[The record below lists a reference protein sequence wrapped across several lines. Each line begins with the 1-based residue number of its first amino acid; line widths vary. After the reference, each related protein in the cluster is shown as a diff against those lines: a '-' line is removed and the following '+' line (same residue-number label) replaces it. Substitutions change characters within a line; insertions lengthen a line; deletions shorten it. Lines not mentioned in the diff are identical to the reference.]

1 MSEKTINTGTSTYQ
15 NGDLDSK
22 KYVKRSQMGEIW
34 RNLKKNRGAMIGLV
48 IVGILV
54 FLAIFAGVIFD
65 YETDV
70 IGQNIAERLQS
81 PSWAHWFGTD
91 DLGRDIFARVI
102 YGTRYSLPIG
112 LVAVLISVG
121 LGVTFGS
128 IAGYYGGKVENII
141 MRFAD
146 IFASI
151 PHILLAIVVV
161 SVLGQSTINL
171 MIAVGISSTPN
182 FTYVARAAVLTV
194 RNQEYIEAARAIG
207 AKNPRIIFTHI
218 LPNSLSPIIV
228 QTTLR
233 VGSAIISAS
242 SLSFLGLG
250 VPQPAPEWG
259 GMLSAGR
266 KYIRDYSYITLFPGL
281 AIMITVLALNMLGD
295 GLRDALDPKL
305 KR

>member
-1 MSEKTINTGTSTYQ
+1 MAVKNKKTPSLGKQ
-15 NGDLDSK
+15 DLASK
-22 KYVKRSQMGEIW
+22 KYTKRSQMAELW
-34 RNLKKNRGAMIGLV
+34 RNLKKNKGAMIGLV
-48 IVGILV
+48 IVIILIL
-54 FLAIFAGVIFD
+54 LAIFAGVIFD

-70 IGQNIAERLQS
+70 IGQNIGERLQS
-81 PSWAHWFGTD
+81 PSLKHLFGTD
-91 DLGRDIFARVI
+91 EMGRDIFARVI

-112 LVAVLISVG
+112 LVAVLVSVG
-121 LGVTFGS
+121 LGVTLGS

-141 MRFAD
+141 MRGAD

-182 FTYVARAAVLTV
+182 FIYVARAAVLTV
-194 RNQEYIEAARAIG
+194 RNQEYIEASKAIG
-207 AKNPRIIFTHI
+207 AKNGRIILTHI

-259 GMLSAGR
+259 GLLSAGR

-281 AIMITVLALNMLGD
+281 AIMITVLALNLLGD

-305 KR
+305 KH

>member
-1 MSEKTINTGTSTYQ
+1 MSSIKLENNSSVQ
-15 NGDLDSK
+15 GDILASK
-22 KYVKRSQMGEIW
+22 KYKKRSQLADLW
-34 RNLKKNRGAMIGLV
+34 RNLKRNKGAIIGLV
-48 IVGILV
+48 IIILLV
-54 FLAIFAGVIFD
+54 IMALAAPLIFD
-65 YETDV
+65 YNTDV
-70 IGQNIAERLQS
+70 IGQNIPMKLQS
-81 PSWAHWFGTD
+81 PSWKHPFGTD
-91 DLGRDIFARVI
+91 EMGRDIFSRVI
-102 YGTRYSLPIG
+102 WGARYSLPIG
-112 LVAVLISVG
+112 LVAVLVSVFI
-121 LGVTFGS
+121 GVTFGS
-128 IAGYYGGKVENII
+128 IAGYYGGNVEVVI

-161 SVLGQSTINL
+161 AVMGQSTLNL
-171 MIAVGISSTPN
+171 MIAVGISSAPN

-194 RNQEYIEAARAIG
+194 RNQEYIEAAKAIG
-207 AKNPRIIFTHI
+207 MKNWKIILVHI

-228 QTTLR
+228 QTTLC

-250 VPQPAPEWG
+250 IAQPAPEWG
-259 GMLSAGR
+259 GLLSAGR
-266 KYIRDYSYITLFPGL
+266 KYIRDYSYITLFPGI